1 MIPRI
6 NKSFKIDNIIYDKR
20 IINNMRMVFFEK
32 IAKKA
37 EINFYKKILTKIY
50 VKKKIQL
57 C

>member
-37 EINFYKKILTKIY
+37 EINYYKKILTKIY